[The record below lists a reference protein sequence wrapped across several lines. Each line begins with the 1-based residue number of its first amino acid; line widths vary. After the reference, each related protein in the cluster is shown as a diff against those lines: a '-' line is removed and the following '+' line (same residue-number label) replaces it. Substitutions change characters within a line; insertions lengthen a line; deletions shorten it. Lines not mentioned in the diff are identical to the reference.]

1 MSEIENGFNSENS
14 LRGFDFGKI
23 PTNPVGFI
31 EPTEEEEKRR
41 QKLHEQFLNDSFI
54 NTCLDS
60 MMKLYQTAVPKI
72 IVNYQTKTIQNSLDV
87 RSTELINQLETE
99 LNNYIN
105 KTYLS

>member
-1 MSEIENGFNSENS
+1 MEIDENT
-14 LRGFDFGKI
+14 LRGLTFEKI
-23 PTNPVGFI
+23 PTNPIGFI

-54 NTCLDS
+54 NSCLDKI
-60 MMKLYQTAVPKI
+60 MKLYQEAVPKI

-87 RSTELINQLETE
+87 RSTVLINQLETE
-99 LNNYIN
+99 MNNYIN

>member
-1 MSEIENGFNSENS
+1 MEENENS
-14 LRGFDFGKI
+14 LRGFTFEKL

-54 NTCLDS
+54 NACLDGI
-60 MMKLYQTAVPKI
+60 MKLCQGAVPKI

-87 RSTELINQLETE
+87 RSTVLINQLEKE
-99 LNNYIN
+99 MNDYIN
-105 KTYLS
+105 RNYLS